1 MLTGKMIRVRQSRD
15 RLIPLYLDVA
25 DAEWNAV
32 AERLLELFRP
42 RQGCSR
48 GELEEEIEET
58 FGHLPNPLVYQGLA
72 KLLEDRCEFEV
83 VSGHPPEELR
93 EAVFA
98 AAARRR
104 QNSMVGQERGSP
116 ETTGAPTLPLSP
128 TPTPTFNRHE
138 VLQEVASNLG
148 VEPAVVDQGL
158 FADLK
163 SEQRLIRFKETTGQR
178 LLQRYNVALAQAVL
192 LKAVAVQVE
201 IRQEAPARYRQLL
214 RLAKFHRLVW
224 EAEALDAGGFRLRL
238 DGPLSLFSATSKYG
252 LQLALF
258 LPALLHCR
266 DFEIRADLRW
276 GPQRK
281 PRTFRIDPQDGLVS
295 HAPDTGMYVP
305 AELAMFADLFRKKV
319 PDWEITEETALLT
332 LGKSFWVPDYRL
344 RHRSSGREVYL
355 DVLGYW
361 RRSSFERHLELLRQH
376 ARHPFVLAISQQLKV
391 DDAEWEGLPAGIH
404 RFRHMPLPEE
414 IARLADLTAGQ
425 TTS

>member
-1 MLTGKMIRVRQSRD
+1 MLTSDLLLTRSEGPYLYPRYIKVEAARFVSMAEELIAIYASYQGKTRRELTDELNR
-15 RLIPLYLDVA
+15 Y
-25 DAEWNAV
+25 AEDSTDY
-32 AERLLELFRP
+32 RIQR
-42 RQGCSR
+42 
-48 GELEEEIEET
+48 
-58 FGHLPNPLVYQGLA
+58 GLA
-72 KLLEDRCEFEV
+72 KLLGDDRCEFTERSVAPPAEV
-83 VSGHPPEELR
+83 RQRLFALARENHPVVLHPDLIHPVTKDELLLEVAREYKTEPEQIAWALYADLTENQILTR
-93 EAVFA
+93 FD
-98 AAARRR
+98 
-104 QNSMVGQERGSP
+104 P
-116 ETTGAPTLPLSP
+116 P
-128 TPTPTFNRHE
+128 TPE
-138 VLQEVASNLG
+138 W
-148 VEPAVVDQGL
+148 
-158 FADLK
+158 
-163 SEQRLIRFKETTGQR
+163 

-276 GPQRK
+276 GPQRQ

-305 AELAMFADLFRKKV
+305 AELVMFADLFRKKV

-376 ARHPFVLAISQQLKV
+376 ARNPFVLAISEQLKV